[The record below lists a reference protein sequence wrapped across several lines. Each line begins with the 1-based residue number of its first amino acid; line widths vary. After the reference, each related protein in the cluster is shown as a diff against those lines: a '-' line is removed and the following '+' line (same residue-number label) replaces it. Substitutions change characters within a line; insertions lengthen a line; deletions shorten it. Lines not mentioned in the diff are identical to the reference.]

1 MVCPSQQRDRVPG
14 KAQINAR
21 PCQPP
26 THQPAGM
33 QRASCQADTEHN
45 HNQRVTNSA
54 VTTYKSSG
62 GHSCPR
68 ATEVYRPSVIK

>member
-1 MVCPSQQRDRVPG
+1 
-14 KAQINAR
+14 
-21 PCQPP
+21 
-26 THQPAGM
+26 M